1 MATTAPPPPMPHNVP
16 PPKMTNAGQPQHF
29 RSPNPQIPY
38 QQPDSMMNVMPGMPP
53 QPPAQM
59 PAAATSKV
67 TS

>member
-1 MATTAPPPPMPHNVP
+1 MPHNVP

-38 QQPDSMMNVMPGMPP
+38 QQPDPMMNVMPGMPP

-67 TS
+67 TN